1 MEAEGLEVTKGYYK
15 QPLFFFIFKKTAGC
29 KIASAYQK
37 YKKDGK
43 TKNIKNINYKEREIR
58 KRGRESLDVKFSFK
72 SLQAAFSYLI
82 YEIFSSRYV
91 LSSFNL
97 EIDTI
102 LFQLQSCYLLFT
114 VLLLEFLLKH
124 FMSVNL
130 LEISLADSYQIYTRS
145 KFTPLDHFTLHIP
158 PKESSKRNPPQC
170 LIVPKKNR
178 ELIISIQSP
187 ITLSSTPS

>member
-91 LSSFNL
+91 SSSFNL

-145 KFTPLDHFTLHIP
+145 KFTSLHHFTLHIP
-158 PKESSKRNPPQC
+158 PQGKFKAESPLNASQYLRRTEN
-170 LIVPKKNR
+170 
-178 ELIISIQSP
+178 
-187 ITLSSTPS
+187 

>member
-1 MEAEGLEVTKGYYK
+1 M
-15 QPLFFFIFKKTAGC
+15 
-29 KIASAYQK
+29 
-37 YKKDGK
+37 
-43 TKNIKNINYKEREIR
+43 
-58 KRGRESLDVKFSFK
+58 KFSFK

-145 KFTPLDHFTLHIP
+145 KFTPLHHFTLHIP
-158 PKESSKRNPPQC
+158 PKESSKQNPPQC

-178 ELIISIQSP
+178 ELIISI
-187 ITLSSTPS
+187 